1 MYALFSLSLWTDTPK
16 RFSTSARKLH
26 EDKHK
31 AIFCQLVIIDGAKP
45 RSKRIMQD
53 RLTGPKSFITAA
65 ELEGFVL
72 GGH

>member
-1 MYALFSLSLWTDTPK
+1 MKTNT
-16 RFSTSARKLH
+16 
-26 EDKHK
+26 K